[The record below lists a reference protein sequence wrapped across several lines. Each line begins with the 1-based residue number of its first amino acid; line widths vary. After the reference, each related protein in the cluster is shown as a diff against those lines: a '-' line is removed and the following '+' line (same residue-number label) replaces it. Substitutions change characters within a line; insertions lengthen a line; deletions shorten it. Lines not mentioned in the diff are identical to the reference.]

1 MAKLF
6 GIDIAAIVEKEIAPG
21 LLDAT
26 LTKVTKTTRTSGN
39 LTGGKAASTTPFS
52 CKGVIT
58 EFKNQYRAGTLVKAG
73 DKKILII
80 RNTLPANVVPALG
93 DVIKIEDVEY
103 TVAAPVS
110 RDPADATYTIQGR
123 L

>member
-6 GIDIAAIVEKEIAPG
+6 GVDIAGIVEKEIAPG
-21 LLDAT
+21 LLDAV
-26 LTKVTKTTRTSGN
+26 LTKTTVGDRTAGSLTSG
-39 LTGGKAASTTPFS
+39 KAQTTSPFT

-58 EFKNQYRAGTLVKAG
+58 EFKNQYRNGTQVKEG

-80 RNTLPANVVPALG
+80 RNTLPPNVTPDMG
-93 DVIKIEDVEY
+93 DTIKIEDVTY
-103 TVAAPVS
+103 TVAAPVT